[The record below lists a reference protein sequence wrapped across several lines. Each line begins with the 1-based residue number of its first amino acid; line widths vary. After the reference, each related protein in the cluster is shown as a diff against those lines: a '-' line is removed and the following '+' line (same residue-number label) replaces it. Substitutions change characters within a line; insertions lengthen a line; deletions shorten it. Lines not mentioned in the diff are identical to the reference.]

1 MKKKLAPGGSFV
13 GGPGMTPG
21 DVEKR
26 LRKTTGAAVT
36 KAEAKKAMEKV
47 MRKQTG
53 AAATKGEMKQAM
65 SKRRVMGSSGSK

>member
-26 LRKTTGAAVT
+26 LRKTTGAAAT
-36 KAEAKKAMEKV
+36 KAEVKKAISDNMAK
-47 MRKQTG
+47 RRALG
-53 AAATKGEMKQAM
+53 ASFAKGEAMKKTKN
-65 SKRRVMGSSGSK
+65 SMGGRKKP